1 MKKILSITFSVILC
15 LLGAGCTRTITPTTG
30 DLTGVVTD
38 ARTGKPIPGVQVSLS
53 VAGNTTTT
61 SADGIYH
68 FIDLPAGSF
77 EVVLTKSGYKSATKT
92 VLITAGKVTNLDVQ
106 LTPSA
111 GELTLTP
118 TSLDFGAVATKET
131 FNIKNTGDA
140 ALSWSISE
148 DIPWL
153 SCNPSSGTTQAGE
166 TSSVTVTV
174 DRNGMER
181 GNYSQSIVIS
191 SANGGSARLDV
202 SMLVQGINVS
212 LSPEALDFGPVT
224 TSLNL
229 SMTNTGTGSITYQLT
244 PSNNWI
250 KLSRTS
256 GTFTQTETIVVSVDR
271 TTLAEGDYNGS
282 LTLTVGDDQATV
294 PVRMNVPS
302 HAAPTVTLQQVKD
315 ITYNTATFQGS
326 LVNIGSS
333 EVFHHGF
340 CWSTSEMPT
349 YEAST
354 KRDLGDSKTAKD
366 MLYTATSLTPNTTYY
381 VRAFAENIEGRVYS
395 NQLKFVTK
403 GTPVPPT
410 VETGTA
416 TEVKTTQATIVGNL
430 LHIGNTQTVT
440 AYGHVWSTRSNPTI
454 NDSKN
459 NLGATETTGAFT
471 STLTGLSS
479 GTTYHVRAFATNS
492 VGTAYGEDITFT
504 TPLADATLQTLS
516 VNNITHKSAQCSAQI
531 TSTGGHTITE
541 RGVCWNTSANPT
553 VSHHL
558 ATATT
563 GGNSFTV
570 NLTGLAESTTYH
582 VRAYVRTSTGKVF
595 YGNDLAFST
604 VAKGVKIDYSG
615 FDSDSDWTR

>member
-1 MKKILSITFSVILC
+1 MKKFLILSLSVILC
-15 LLGAGCTRTITPTTG
+15 LLGTGCTKTITPTTG

-38 ARTGKPIPGVQVSLS
+38 ARTGKPIPGVQISLS
-53 VAGNTTTT
+53 VTGNTTTT
-61 SADGIYH
+61 SADGIYS

-77 EVVLTKSGYKSATKT
+77 EVVFKKSGYKSATKT
-92 VLITAGKVTNLDVQ
+92 VLITAGKVANLDVQ

-111 GELTLTP
+111 GELTLSP
-118 TSLDFGAVATKET
+118 TSLDFGAVTTKET

-140 ALSWSISE
+140 PLSWSISE

-153 SCNPSSGTTQAGE
+153 SCNPTSGTTQAGE
-166 TSSVTVTV
+166 TSAVIVTI
-174 DRNGMER
+174 DRTGMER
-181 GNYSQSIVIS
+181 GNYTQSIVVS
-191 SANGGSARLDV
+191 SQNGGSARLDV

-212 LSPEALDFGPVT
+212 LSPEALDFGSVT

-229 SMTNTGTGSITYQLT
+229 SMTNTGQGNITYQLT

-271 TTLAEGDYNGS
+271 TALAEGDYNGS

-302 HAAPTVTLQQVKD
+302 HTKPTVTLQQVLD
-315 ITYNTATFQGS
+315 ITNNRATFQGA
-326 LVNIGSS
+326 LVDIGSA
-333 EVFHHGF
+333 EVTHHGF
-340 CWSTSEMPT
+340 CWGTNEMPT
-349 YEAST
+349 YESST
-354 KRDLGDSKTAKD
+354 KCDLGDSKVAKD
-366 MLYTATSLTPNTTYY
+366 MRYAATSLTPNTTYY

-395 NQLKFVTK
+395 NQIKFTTK

-416 TEVKTTQATIVGNL
+416 TEVKASQATIVGNL

-440 AYGHVWSTRSNPTI
+440 AYGHVWSTRSNPTTS
-454 NDSKN
+454 DSKV
-459 NLGATETTGAFT
+459 NLGATETTGSFT
-471 STLTGLSS
+471 STLTGLAS
-479 GTTYHVRAFATNS
+479 GTTYHVRAYATNS

-504 TPLADATLQTLS
+504 TLLADATLQTLE

-531 TSTGGHTITE
+531 TATGGHTITE
-541 RGVCWNTSANPT
+541 RGVCWNTAANPT